1 MKKKKILV
9 RSVLVLVALA
19 ALCACAWCVWYI
31 VQYYQGQAFGDRMR
45 TNISDDGGSF
55 QLGRVKIPVDFDELQ
70 TMNPDIY
77 AWLKIPDTDISYAVL
92 QRGAEDDQEYYSK
105 HSENGAYYSGG
116 SIFSQSYNRKDFSD
130 PMTVLY
136 GHNLRNGRMFAQLN
150 SFSDAE
156 VFESHRYIYV
166 YLPDRML
173 VYEIFAAYPHSSE
186 HLLLCHDF
194 ADAEDFTAYFDDV
207 RAQKS
212 LQANVREDAWPQPGD
227 RVLTLSTCYRGDNH
241 QRYLVQGKLVAEAYA
256 YNLHTKYEKPAEPTL
271 GRLWRPDRSAV
282 QAVFLT
288 LHVFDDDIVD
298 VAETGA
304 VFEHLPG
311 RVRVE
316 MDLDEVLVAHGEQT
330 VARDVGEDV
339 VVDRVLVEVVAFDEQ
354 LGVKTEFEH
363 GEPP

>member
-55 QLGRVKIPVDFDELQ
+55 QLGRVKIPGDFDELQ

-77 AWLKIPDTDISYAVL
+77 AWIKIPGTDISYAVL

-150 SFSDAE
+150 SFTDAE
-156 VFESHRYIYV
+156 VIESHRKI
-166 YLPDRML
+166 
-173 VYEIFAAYPHSSE
+173 
-186 HLLLCHDF
+186 
-194 ADAEDFTAYFDDV
+194 
-207 RAQKS
+207 
-212 LQANVREDAWPQPGD
+212 NV
-227 RVLTLSTCYRGDNH
+227 
-241 QRYLVQGKLVAEAYA
+241 
-256 YNLHTKYEKPAEPTL
+256 
-271 GRLWRPDRSAV
+271 
-282 QAVFLT
+282 
-288 LHVFDDDIVD
+288 
-298 VAETGA
+298 
-304 VFEHLPG
+304 
-311 RVRVE
+311 
-316 MDLDEVLVAHGEQT
+316 
-330 VARDVGEDV
+330 
-339 VVDRVLVEVVAFDEQ
+339 
-354 LGVKTEFEH
+354 
-363 GEPP
+363 

>member
-77 AWLKIPDTDISYAVL
+77 AWIKIPGTDISYAVL
-92 QRGAEDDQEYYSK
+92 QRDGDDDQEYYSK

-150 SFSDAE
+150 GFSDAE

-173 VYEIFAAYPHSSE
+173 VYEIRTRASICCCAMILRTQRISRHILTMCARKKACRPMSARTHGRSR
-186 HLLLCHDF
+186 
-194 ADAEDFTAYFDDV
+194 ATA
-207 RAQKS
+207 
-212 LQANVREDAWPQPGD
+212 
-227 RVLTLSTCYRGDNH
+227 C
-241 QRYLVQGKLVAEAYA
+241 
-256 YNLHTKYEKPAEPTL
+256 
-271 GRLWRPDRSAV
+271 
-282 QAVFLT
+282 
-288 LHVFDDDIVD
+288 
-298 VAETGA
+298 
-304 VFEHLPG
+304 
-311 RVRVE
+311 
-316 MDLDEVLVAHGEQT
+316 
-330 VARDVGEDV
+330 
-339 VVDRVLVEVVAFDEQ
+339 
-354 LGVKTEFEH
+354 
-363 GEPP
+363 